1 MSFLRYLR
9 SSEKGPMTPGRGSE
23 GRGGRVGKSQLGRRG
38 GTKKGPI
45 WGRAERWRLSNLLL
59 ELGERPVRALKDALG
74 GTGKVEV
81 LDTTLALVKE

>member
-1 MSFLRYLR
+1 
-9 SSEKGPMTPGRGSE
+9 
-23 GRGGRVGKSQLGRRG
+23 
-38 GTKKGPI
+38 
-45 WGRAERWRLSNLLL
+45 LSYLLL